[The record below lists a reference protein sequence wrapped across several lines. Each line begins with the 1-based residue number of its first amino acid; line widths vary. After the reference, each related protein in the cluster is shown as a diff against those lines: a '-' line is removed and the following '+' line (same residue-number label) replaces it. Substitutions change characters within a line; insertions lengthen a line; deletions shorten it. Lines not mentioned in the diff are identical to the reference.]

1 VQPAL
6 NWVRLAQR
14 FAVRVRLIDPPSD
27 LPLRIGQT
35 AAVTV
40 VGSP

>member
-1 VQPAL
+1 
-6 NWVRLAQR
+6 
-14 FAVRVRLIDPPSD
+14 LIDPPGD